1 MAASMQHA
9 TCCENCAR
17 ELAAISYELP
27 SERGRLP
34 HCLMCAIRFPSLLRK
49 SLVICLLVGTV
60 LTAINQGNFILAGE
74 FQWAMAWKIPLTYA
88 VPFIV
93 ATTGG
98 LLNART
104 AIRTDA

>member
-1 MAASMQHA
+1 MSSSTPTAVH
-9 TCCENCAR
+9 CEKCER
-17 ELAAISYELP
+17 ELMASSYELP
-27 SERGRLP
+27 SKRGRLP
-34 HCLMCAIRFPSLLRK
+34 HCLMCAVRFPSLLRK

-98 LLNART
+98 LLNARA